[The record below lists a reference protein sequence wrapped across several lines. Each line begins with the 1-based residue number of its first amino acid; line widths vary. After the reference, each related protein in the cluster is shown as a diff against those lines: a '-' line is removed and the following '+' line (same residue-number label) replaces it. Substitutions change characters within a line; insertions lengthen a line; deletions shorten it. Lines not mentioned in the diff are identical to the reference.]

1 MFKFIEYVK
10 NKIKEAEDRF
20 YESVRYELEDV
31 ESSDSRD
38 LIRISLERELESTIM
53 YWIGICLDR
62 QLPLEHILDIFQGY
76 EWTLNSMFSLSVSL
90 EQGEVVEYWEGD
102 DDEADVETQQ
112 YVSSSSCDED
122 EVEWDAEF
130 VTE

>member
-1 MFKFIEYVK
+1 MFKFIKYVK
-10 NKIKEAEDRF
+10 NNIKEAEKDF
-20 YESVRYELEDV
+20 DIILPGLLDG

-38 LIRISLERELESTIM
+38 LIRHNLEDDLYNKIRH
-53 YWIGICLDR
+53 WIGVCLDR

-76 EWTLNSMFSLSVSL
+76 EWILDSMFSLSASL

-102 DDEADVETQQ
+102 DDDDDVEAQQ
-112 YVSSSSCDED
+112 DVSSSSCDED